1 MKKGKFEIFEVG
13 EEKVVSES
21 REKIKKYAKEK
32 GIETIEYK
40 ISVDNIEN
48 IGDEY
53 IKLFG

>member
-32 GIETIEYK
+32 GVEK
-40 ISVDNIEN
+40 IKYRMSVNNIKGL
-48 IGDEY
+48 GDEY
-53 IKLFG
+53 IKI